1 MKLRIA
7 LTFLLISLNLILAQE
22 LAFEFSDEGLS
33 VDESKSNKGFANLL
47 EVYFTSET
55 LANQTAD

>member
-1 MKLRIA
+1 MKHRIA

>member
-7 LTFLLISLNLILAQE
+7 LTFLLVSLNLILAQE